1 MRPIL
6 RALRLFS
13 RERGLWKFA
22 VQPLLWGALAFLVVL
37 IIGTAL
43 GAKVGT
49 TIGGLI
55 GAGSQSGGGLG
66 ALLGFLVTIALGSS
80 IYLALVGFISGF
92 GFDRLSQEVE
102 QRAFGHVVGKS
113 PSFSE
118 GLSDTIGRVVLAA
131 FIGLIAL
138 CGSGTVIVPW
148 LAAAFLSLMDFTA
161 PALIRRGVGLGR
173 QFAVARRRPGATGF
187 AAICGILILIPV
199 VNVLALPIL
208 VTAGTILVADESA

>member
-13 RERGLWKFA
+13 REQGLWKYA

-37 IIGTAL
+37 GIGTAM

-49 TIGGLI
+49 TIGGLV
-55 GAGSQSGGGLG
+55 GAGNQSAGGLG
-66 ALLGFLVTIALGSS
+66 ALLGFLITVALGSS
-80 IYLALVGFISGF
+80 IYLALVAFISGF

-102 QRAFGHVVGKS
+102 QRAFGRIMGKS
-113 PSFSE
+113 PTFRE

-138 CGSGTVIVPW
+138 CGSGTVVIPW

-161 PALIRRGVGLGR
+161 PALVRRGVGLGQ

-187 AAICGILILIPV
+187 AAICGIVILIPV

-208 VTAGTILVADESA
+208 AAAGTLLVGESED